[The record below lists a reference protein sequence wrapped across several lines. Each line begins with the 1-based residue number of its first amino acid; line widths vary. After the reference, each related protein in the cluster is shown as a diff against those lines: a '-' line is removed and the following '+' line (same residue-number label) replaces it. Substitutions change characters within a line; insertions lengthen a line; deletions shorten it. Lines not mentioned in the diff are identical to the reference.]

1 MVDLRFPNQDLRN
14 EDYKD
19 VEAGDETHRYGDYIP
34 YPHGTSGGEPDTE
47 IGDLVTIDGGNLA
60 KFSSSDGDVLLGVH
74 YTSKYLDG
82 AAGGPDR
89 DRTVDTDA
97 PATVK
102 TAGTA
107 VVRLEDGQFA
117 TDVSTDVS
125 VGQTLGANGGGL
137 VLREPQQDPDDSS
150 VYYTEVLF

>member
-34 YPHGTSGGEPDTE
+34 YPHGTSGGEPVTE
-47 IGDLVTIDGGNLA
+47 IGDLVTIDGGTLA
-60 KFSSSDGDVLLGVH
+60 KFSEDGGDVLFGVH

-89 DRTVDTDA
+89 DRPVDTDT

-107 VVRLEDGQFA
+107 VVRLEDSQFGTGVPSDMA
-117 TDVSTDVS
+117 
-125 VGQTLGANGGGL
+125 GQTLGANGGGL
-137 VLREPQQDPDDSS
+137 VLRDPKQDPDDSS